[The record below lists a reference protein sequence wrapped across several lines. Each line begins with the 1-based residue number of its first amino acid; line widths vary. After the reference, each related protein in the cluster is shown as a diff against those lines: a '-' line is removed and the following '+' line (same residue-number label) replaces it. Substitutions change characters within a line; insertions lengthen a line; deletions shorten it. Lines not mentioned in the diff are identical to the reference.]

1 MFKNKKQLQYLWFF
15 KPELKDIAKRV
26 AEDHVKWMNETHTKE
41 GDKALLMLNWSIG
54 PEFKDGKET
63 GNLSLILTEIY
74 ETQAGI
80 NDHFEQAQNNSSYFR
95 DDFGDFESK
104 CESYVKINSS
114 DIIQSM
120 WS

>member
-1 MFKNKKQLQYLWFF
+1 MFKNKKQLQYLWIF

-26 AEDHVKWMNETHTKE
+26 AEDHVKWMNETHTKQ

-54 PEFKDGKET
+54 SEFKEGSET

-74 ETQAGI
+74 ETQEGI
-80 NDHFEQAQNNSSYFR
+80 NDHFKKAQNNNSYFR

-104 CESYVKINSS
+104 CESHVKIDSS
-114 DIIQSM
+114 DVIYSM

>member
-1 MFKNKKQLQYLWFF
+1 MFQNKKQLQYLWIF
-15 KPELKDIAKRV
+15 KPELKGIAKRI
-26 AEDHVKWMNETHTKE
+26 AEDHTKWMNETHTKN

-54 PEFKDGKET
+54 PEFKNGKET

-80 NDHFEQAQNNSSYFR
+80 FDHFEQAQNNTSYFR
-95 DDFGDFESK
+95 DDFADFESK
-104 CESYVKINSS
+104 CESNVKINSS